1 MSTYY
6 SRNFEKLLTR
16 ANTGVERE
24 SHNQLPVIPRN
35 KMDSDRFK
43 KLNELRIQ
51 KAAQKKMKNKSIGKA
66 LVQSRKQAQ
75 EHATENPST
84 RTKLCTFLFKRESKC
99 LPSQVPKADTHRSPL
114 KLSRSTRNLITCGY
128 SSQSQAYVHPAD

>member
-1 MSTYY
+1 M
-6 SRNFEKLLTR
+6 
-16 ANTGVERE
+16 ERG

-51 KAAQKKMKNKSIGKA
+51 KAAKKKMKNKSIGKA

-75 EHATENPST
+75 EHATEHPST
-84 RTKLCTFLFKRESKC
+84 RPKLCTFLFKRE
-99 LPSQVPKADTHRSPL
+99 
-114 KLSRSTRNLITCGY
+114 
-128 SSQSQAYVHPAD
+128 